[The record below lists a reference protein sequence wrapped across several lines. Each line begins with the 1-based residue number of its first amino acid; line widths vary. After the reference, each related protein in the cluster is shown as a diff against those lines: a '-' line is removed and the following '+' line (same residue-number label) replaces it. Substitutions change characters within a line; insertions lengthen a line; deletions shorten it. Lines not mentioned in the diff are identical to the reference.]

1 MEKRRFGRSGHM
13 STIAIFGAAAFWEIS
28 QADADKVMEMVI
40 EAGVN
45 HIDVAPSYG
54 QAEERIGPWMPRERE
69 RFFLGCKTMERT
81 RQGAW
86 DEMQRSFKKL
96 QTERFDL
103 YQLHA
108 VTNMDEL
115 DECTMKGGALE
126 AAIEAR
132 RKGLTSQIGI
142 TGHGVDSPRVFIE
155 ALNRFEFD
163 SILFPLNFVQ
173 MSDPK
178 YRKDAEELI
187 ALCKEKDVGTMVIK
201 TDWKE
206 KDFLSASQRIR
217 NYRSGL
223 DIHKID
229 LKELRDFLLA
239 KRTLLIS
246 LLENP
251 ILMEHESFTDLLW
264 AIFHFCDELSH
275 RKDFVNLPE
284 SDKAHLAGDMRR
296 AYLHLIRQ
304 WLLYMINL
312 KKKYPYLFSLAL
324 RTNPFDPDAT
334 PVVTS

>member
-1 MEKRRFGRSGHM
+1 MQKRRFGRSGHM
-13 STIAIFGAAAFWEIS
+13 STVAIFGGAALWEIT
-28 QADADKVMEMVI
+28 QAEADKVMEMVI

-86 DEMQRSFKKL
+86 DEMQRSLKKL

-115 DECTMKGGALE
+115 DLCTMQGGALE

-132 RKGLTSQIGI
+132 QEGLTSNIGI

-155 ALNRFEFD
+155 ALRRFDFD

-173 MSDPK
+173 MSNPG

-187 ALCKEKDVGTMVIK
+187 ALCMQKDVGTMVIK
-201 TDWKE
+201 TVTKGPWGEKE
-206 KDFLSASQRIR
+206 KTATTWYEPFDKQDEIQEAVNFALSYQV
-217 NYRSGL
+217 SGL
-223 DIHKID
+223 C
-229 LKELRDFLLA
+229 
-239 KRTLLIS
+239 T
-246 LLENP
+246 
-251 ILMEHESFTDLLW
+251 
-264 AIFHFCDELSH
+264 
-275 RKDFVNLPE
+275 
-284 SDKAHLAGDMRR
+284 AGDTHVLPMVLKACENFTPLDSAGRDE
-296 AYLHLIRQ
+296 
-304 WLLYMINL
+304 MIESGL
-312 KKKYPYLFSLAL
+312 RYEPLFS
-324 RTNPFDPDAT
+324 
-334 PVVTS
+334 